1 MPVALKLTYLKAITV
16 VMAFLLI
23 ALSNVNAADATAG
36 KAAEDVQSEQPS
48 KHIYFSLADELGFP
62 IPEGRDAFDCTDKIY
77 TVVELENFPMGR
89 HELSI
94 LWIDPAETSREH
106 TKYAF
111 HVRQKE
117 TRLWAWLRL
126 SRATGAGMLQWL
138 NPAAGL
144 EEFIGPWTVEIRI
157 DNKKIATEK
166 FQVSC

>member
-1 MPVALKLTYLKAITV
+1 
-16 VMAFLLI
+16 MAFLLVT
-23 ALSNVNAADATAG
+23 LSNANAADPAPRKT
-36 KAAEDVQSEQPS
+36 VQGTTESEQAS
-48 KHIYFSLADELGFP
+48 KRIYFSLADELGFP
-62 IPEGRDAFDCTDKIY
+62 IPEGREAFECTDKIY

-144 EEFIGPWTVEIRI
+144 EEFIGPWTVEVRI
-157 DNKKIATEK
+157 DNKKIATK
-166 FQVSC
+166 NFQVSCWAVDFK